1 MSILAVG
8 FNPGVW
14 QSQILQ
20 QHFHL
25 FIVLRIVFPFFFS
38 TIMIIQII
46 IIIGPEEQHSNK
58 ISLHHKEFY
67 MILSL

>member
-1 MSILAVG
+1 
-8 FNPGVW
+8 
-14 QSQILQ
+14 
-20 QHFHL
+20 
-25 FIVLRIVFPFFFS
+25 
-38 TIMIIQII
+38 MIIQII